1 MFHIL
6 LIFLKRQWHETF
18 NPIKKKFTIDL
29 HGCKIMIRVAG
40 PELTCTSGGGGPWN
54 HSDEQQCFGRPV
66 LNSSKYSL
74 FNLCET
80 NPFFLN
86 IYSN

>member
-1 MFHIL
+1 
-6 LIFLKRQWHETF
+6 
-18 NPIKKKFTIDL
+18 
-29 HGCKIMIRVAG
+29 MIRVAG

-80 NPFFLN
+80 SLFFSTFILLSYEKGCN
-86 IYSN
+86 RQNYSLKLCETQVIN

>member
-1 MFHIL
+1 
-6 LIFLKRQWHETF
+6 
-18 NPIKKKFTIDL
+18 
-29 HGCKIMIRVAG
+29 MIRVAG

-80 NPFFLN
+80 SLFFSTLLRDDYKKGC
-86 IYSN
+86 IDPEKIPCYFGPGERAARHL